1 MKDSEAQSNTTDAFR
16 KTHVLKTWPYYW
28 DALATGAKTFE
39 VRRGDRPYHVQGLD
53 IERHR
58 TTVPGMPAHRHD
70 RNGTAM
76 KDNTPVS
83 NTTIARPHG
92 YYLNSLKAWRA
103 DLYKQLRGEM
113 ARYNRMEG
121 SFHPD
126 RPDMGRLCDLTKEI
140 IERLTREI
148 EGVESSNG

>member
-1 MKDSEAQSNTTDAFR
+1 MSDKTTMTLEQR
-16 KTHVLKTWPYYW
+16 
-28 DALATGAKTFE
+28 GAE
-39 VRRGDRPYHVQGLD
+39 LVQAD
-53 IERHR
+53 IEGRIVVLPR
-58 TTVPGMPAHRHD
+58 TTVPTGR
-70 RNGTAM
+70 
-76 KDNTPVS
+76 
-83 NTTIARPHG
+83 G
-92 YYLNSLKAWRA
+92 YYLNSLKAWRV
-103 DLYKQLRGEM
+103 DLYKQLRQEM